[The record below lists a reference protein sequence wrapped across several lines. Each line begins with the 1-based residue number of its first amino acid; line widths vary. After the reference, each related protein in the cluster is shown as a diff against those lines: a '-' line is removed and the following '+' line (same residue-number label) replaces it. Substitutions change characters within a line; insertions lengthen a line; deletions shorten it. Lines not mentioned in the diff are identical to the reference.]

1 MQRIPA
7 PVLFIVGAVSQYAGA
22 AAAVLLF
29 AEVPAEGVAWLRVL
43 AAALVLSAWRRPW
56 RALRGSSR
64 RRLGLIAAFGTVLAL
79 MNTAFYLAIA
89 ELPLGTAV
97 AIEFLGPVAVAALG
111 TRSRRDVA
119 AFSLAV
125 LGVALLA
132 DVRLVDGRIGSAPGV
147 AFALLAAALWAGYI
161 LLGSRVAGGGAG
173 IDGLAAGLVAGTLA
187 VAPLGAPAALPALVD
202 PRLLGVC
209 LAVGV
214 LSSVVPYAL
223 DQVVLTRM
231 AAGRFALLLALLP
244 ATAAVVGAVVLRQ
257 TPSAIEAAGI
267 GLVVAAVA
275 VRTPAPPSADGAAP
289 RRRSAATASAGAA
302 PGPPTSKRP
311 DVADT
316 LST

>member
-7 PVLFIVGAVSQYAGA
+7 PALFVVGAVSQYAGA

-43 AAALVLSAWRRPW
+43 AAAVVLSAWRRPW
-56 RALRGSSR
+56 RALRGASR
-64 RRLGLIAAFGTVLAL
+64 QRLALIAAFGTVLAL
-79 MNTAFYLAIA
+79 MNTAFYLAID

-119 AFSLAV
+119 AFALAV
-125 LGVALLA
+125 TGVALLA

-147 AFALLAAALWAGYI
+147 TFALLAAALWAGYI
-161 LLGSRVAGGGAG
+161 LLGSRVAGGGTG
-173 IDGLAAGLVAGTLA
+173 IDGLAAGLLAGTLV
-187 VAPLGAPAALPALVD
+187 VAPLGAPAALPALGD
-202 PRLLGVC
+202 ARLLGVC

-231 AAGRFALLLALLP
+231 DAGRFALLLALLP

-257 TPSAIEAAGI
+257 IPSATEATGI

-275 VRTPAPPSADGAAP
+275 VRAPAPPRQDGRPPGLRAA
-289 RRRSAATASAGAA
+289 AASAVPAA
-302 PGPPTSKRP
+302 SVPSRP
-311 DVADT
+311 DATDT
-316 LST
+316 LSP